1 MAGRMAVRRPL
12 TQLGHYPIQSSII
25 SGFICAFVI
34 SVKISIINLALFITG
49 PNSTTLPVRSS
60 TCCCSTAIHRWQRQL
75 IVGLL
80 IWLVQNLFRP
90 RTWCDA
96 CAQGERGRAADA
108 LCQQLCMHEHS
119 SCLTAE
125 IINCKRA
132 RGHYMLWATN
142 KSEMIMSTS
151 TIAIAPGKQQA
162 RSSRP
167 LAGLRTRLRARFYK
181 FLEQLPEHYQDVDP
195 EVLKRV
201 TAPI

>member
-1 MAGRMAVRRPL
+1 
-12 TQLGHYPIQSSII
+12 
-25 SGFICAFVI
+25 
-34 SVKISIINLALFITG
+34 
-49 PNSTTLPVRSS
+49 
-60 TCCCSTAIHRWQRQL
+60 
-75 IVGLL
+75 
-80 IWLVQNLFRP
+80 
-90 RTWCDA
+90 
-96 CAQGERGRAADA
+96 
-108 LCQQLCMHEHS
+108 MHERS
-119 SCLTAE
+119 SCLPAG

-142 KSEMIMSTS
+142 KSEMIMSAS
-151 TIAIAPGKQQA
+151 TIAIAPGKQHA